1 MKPDLSPRAKT
12 ILYGVLC
19 VLCILLAAGGWT
31 ALLWWHVLGRGRP
44 LQVAALMKLLRR
56 P

>member
-1 MKPDLSPRAKT
+1 MRLHFDFRT
-12 ILYGVLC
+12 VLC

-44 LQVAALMKLLRR
+44 LQVTQLLKLLRR
-56 P
+56 E